1 MIGVHTLTRESQEV
15 MPMFTAINAVVLSD
29 GDEDV
34 ETKIVGADI
43 PFSGQLNITT
53 SSLPDNPPYNLMYQ

>member
-1 MIGVHTLTRESQEV
+1 MHTLTRESQEV
-15 MPMFTAINAVVLSD
+15 MPMLTTINVRVVLPN

-34 ETKIVGADI
+34 ETLMVDADI

-53 SSLPDNPPYNLMYQ
+53 SNLPDNPT

>member
-1 MIGVHTLTRESQEV
+1 MIGVHTLTSESQEV
-15 MPMFTAINAVVLSD
+15 MSMFTSISSVGFTN

-34 ETKIVGADI
+34 ETLMVDADI

-53 SSLPDNPPYNLMYQ
+53 LSLPDNPT